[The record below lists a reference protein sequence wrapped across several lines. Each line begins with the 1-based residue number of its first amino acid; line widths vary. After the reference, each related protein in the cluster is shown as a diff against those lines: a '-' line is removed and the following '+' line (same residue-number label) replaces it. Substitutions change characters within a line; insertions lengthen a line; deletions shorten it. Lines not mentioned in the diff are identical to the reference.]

1 MKICLVCSH
10 GGHLTE
16 LLELQ
21 PAWEGYETFF
31 ITYHSSRV
39 LPGRSF
45 TYGNLTEN
53 RLRVIPMFFKVL
65 RVLARERPEWVVSN
79 GAEIAI
85 PVFFAAR
92 LLGLKTMYIECS
104 CRVKTSSFTGRIVYP
119 LSKVF
124 LVQWPEL
131 LSVYGPKARYEG
143 GLL

>member
-16 LLELQ
+16 LLELK
-21 PAWEGYETFF
+21 PAWEGHEAFF
-31 ITYHSSRV
+31 ITYHSERV
-39 LPGRSF
+39 LPGRAF
-45 TYGNLTEN
+45 TYSNLTEKP
-53 RLRVIPMFFKVL
+53 LRVIPMFFRVL
-65 RVLARERPEWVVSN
+65 RLLARERPDWVVSN

-85 PVFFAAR
+85 PVFMAAW
-92 LLGLKTMYIECS
+92 LLRIKRMYIEAS

-119 LSKVF
+119 ITNEF